1 MLYGKARSEHFHIY
15 QKEAARDSNP
25 AGVADLAGDVV
36 LDDGGQD
43 PIEDEHNVLADNAT
57 GQSSVGKER

>member
-1 MLYGKARSEHFHIY
+1 MKYFIRICTKLALKL
-15 QKEAARDSNP
+15 DSNP

-43 PIEDEHNVLADNAT
+43 PIEDEHNVLAANAT
-57 GQSSVGKER
+57 EQSSVGKER

>member
-1 MLYGKARSEHFHIY
+1 MARVW
-15 QKEAARDSNP
+15 QGNGTTGDSNP

-57 GQSSVGKER
+57 GQSSVGKERWVRTDIF